1 MRRLAAI
8 LPILERN
15 NFDFGHWAGGETR
28 PDGSLTMPYFE
39 FSVEAAEMLRAVP
52 VEVFDWPTWAA
63 TEEGRALR
71 EDRMR
76 LAVATAD
83 ELVKLTTSLVRAD
96 RFTEGTL
103 AWAFESGLLLAIA
116 RRAEEL
122 SSGSMRL
129 SD

>member
-1 MRRLAAI
+1 
-8 LPILERN
+8 
-15 NFDFGHWAGGETR
+15 
-28 PDGSLTMPYFE
+28 
-39 FSVEAAEMLRAVP
+39 
-52 VEVFDWPTWAA
+52 
-63 TEEGRALR
+63 
-71 EDRMR
+71 MR

-122 SSGSMRL
+122 SSGSMQG

>member
-1 MRRLAAI
+1 
-8 LPILERN
+8 
-15 NFDFGHWAGGETR
+15 
-28 PDGSLTMPYFE
+28 
-39 FSVEAAEMLRAVP
+39 
-52 VEVFDWPTWAA
+52 
-63 TEEGRALR
+63 
-71 EDRMR
+71 MR